1 MAVDFFLKI
10 DGVDGES
17 VESKHKGW
25 LDIESWTWGE
35 SNAGTAHTGGGA
47 AAGKVVMQDIHFV
60 TRTSKASPK
69 LLLACA
75 SGQHYKEAKLVGVQ
89 SGRVQDEF
97 LAFTFND
104 VLVSSYQTG
113 GARGGDIVTDQVS
126 LNFAKLKVEYRAQ
139 KADGTFE
146 APVIAGWDLTANKK
160 I

>member
-17 VESKHKGW
+17 VEAKHKGW

-160 I
+160 T